1 MVLIQ
6 SHDLVLRFA
15 ECAVI
20 AVVVLLVIGRIFLR

>member
-20 AVVVLLVIGRIFLR
+20 AVVVLLLIGRIFLR